1 MSKRLIKLTEVDY
14 KDIRSIL
21 TSIIDSYEN
30 IRGLTMYMNFIT
42 KDTLEYYLK
51 APIHDYLFGVK
62 IKEDITLDSNVIE
75 LYYHDNYKGYIN
87 SLYGMFVTDH
97 INLFD
102 NNKSVTLPDR
112 YIVNKDAA
120 ILFYGNNKTIVRRSR
135 GDKVDP
141 IKAFLWAYFLRN
153 TGMSRTKANKYL
165 QKVWKAAV
173 EEIHKK

>member
-1 MSKRLIKLTEVDY
+1 MSKRVLKITKEGYENIRDTLIPFIK
-14 KDIRSIL
+14 
-21 TSIIDSYEN
+21 SYEN
-30 IRGLTMYMNFIT
+30 IRNLTMYMNFIT
-42 KDTLEYYLK
+42 KNTLEYYLN

-62 IKEDITLDSNVIE
+62 INMDNHLNTDTIVLRYNDSNN
-75 LYYHDNYKGYIN
+75 LFDKMKMN
-87 SLYGMFVTDH
+87 SLYGMFVQDNVKH
-97 INLFD
+97 I
-102 NNKSVTLPDR
+102 TLPDR